1 MSLQEDYDALRRL
14 HNTTNLAVE
23 SLQERNRELLETN
36 VLQLNLLVNCQ
47 KALDITKENMR
58 NALTMQNQIKDDY
71 SAEIELLR
79 AEIKRLKNGNHD

>member
-1 MSLQEDYDALRRL
+1 MSLQEDYDTLRRL

-36 VLQLNLLVNCQ
+36 VLQLNLLANCQ